1 MELENMLIQKKKL
14 NIKENGLM
22 EWDMVKELSHIRM
35 DQFTR
40 VNGKGEWNGVM
51 VKWLIQVRIT
61 MKDRGVTTR
70 ETVKVQCT
78 GFQVMKNMR
87 ETGKIISKADLE
99 LISGLMELLK
109 ISFLEIDMLATG
121 NLARDAGLVPF
132 ITQMGVN
139 MRENGKTITSMVR
152 VYLHSKMDLNTLV
165 HLIRIAWWREKFLWR
180 MSNKQLLKILPTRKM
195 MGKVKMIKVKPT
207 RKQANQKWKVN
218 RPIQLWN
225 LSLKLL
231 SDKLN

>member
-1 MELENMLIQKKKL
+1 
-14 NIKENGLM
+14 M
-22 EWDMVKELSHIRM
+22 EWDMEKELLHIRM

-40 VNGKGEWNGVM
+40 VNGKGEWSGVM
-51 VKWLIQVRIT
+51 VKWPIQVKIT

-99 LISGLMELLK
+99 LISGSMEQLK
-109 ISFLEIDMLATG
+109 ISFLEIGMLATG
-121 NLARDAGLVPF
+121 NLARDADLVPF
-132 ITQMGVN
+132 ITQMEVN
-139 MRENGKTITSMVR
+139 MRENGKIIISMVR
-152 VYLHSKMDLNTLV
+152 VYLHSKMGLNTLV
-165 HLIRIAWWREKFLWR
+165 HLIRIAWWREKSLWR
-180 MSNKQLLKILPTRKM
+180 MSNKQLLKILLTRKM
-195 MGKVKMIKVKPT
+195 MGKVKLT

-225 LSLKLL
+225 LYLRLL